1 MFSSAHY
8 DEFSLCAHP
17 GNYDL
22 RCLFPLF
29 QRRNLR
35 LLRFDVG
42 SEEHETA
49 LIPGFANLATIQSFL
64 FQQSFYRNDVD
75 ILPHVVARSRGT
87 RIDAST
93 CDSRSLIDAF
103 RLVCESPKDE
113 EKFVF
118 VGARRS
124 LLENMEQIFARDETI
139 NLNQHGWF
147 VHLPTRSV
155 MIIPAQTRYPQNF
168 RHVIMGKVNDEGRL
182 IDETMIQ
189 KLALK
194 TA

>member
-8 DEFSLCAHP
+8 DEFSLRAHRD
-17 GNYDL
+17 NYDVSF
-22 RCLFPLF
+22 LFPFF

-35 LLRFDVG
+35 LLRLDVC
-42 SEEHETA
+42 SERQEAA
-49 LIPGFANLATIQSFL
+49 LIPGFAHLATIHSFL
-64 FQQSFYRNDVD
+64 FQQCFYRNDVD

-87 RIDAST
+87 RIEASV
-93 CDSRSLIDAF
+93 CDPRSLIDAF
-103 RLVCESPKDE
+103 RHVCKSPKDE

-118 VGARRS
+118 VSARRS
-124 LLENMEQIFARDETI
+124 SMEKLEQIFARDETI

-147 VHLPTRSV
+147 VHLPSRSV
-155 MIIPAQTRYPQNF
+155 LISPVQTRYPS
-168 RHVIMGKVNDEGRL
+168 RHVIMGKVNDEGRI

-189 KLALK
+189 KLELK